1 MTKADKEGQRK
12 APILRFKGFT
22 DDWEQRKLNDF
33 GTFHKGKGFSKNDV
47 SSLNGTPVI
56 LYGMLYTDFKTH
68 YSVNNIS
75 SYINEFNKENTI
87 FSSGNEI
94 IFPSSGETAVDIARS
109 AAVQDSGIIIGGD
122 LIILKINSNTELK
135 FIPLIFLNQ
144 KYKRK
149 IASLAQGKSIV
160 HIHANDLKDLE
171 IFIPQKSEQI
181 KISNL
186 IDYIEKLLTLYER
199 KFKLLSQVKKYFLD
213 NLFTEKEYPN
223 LRFKGF
229 TDAWEQRKLENLSE
243 HKSGTSIE
251 KYFSSDGLYKVI
263 SIGSYGVNNEY
274 IDQGIRAV
282 KNKTTESKL
291 VRNGQ
296 LTMVLNDKTANGNLI
311 GRCLLISKDN
321 EFIVNQRTEII
332 IPGPDLNENY
342 AYYYLNGPFRNEV
355 KKIAQGGTQIYVNY
369 SSVKR
374 QKINYPIKDEQ
385 IKISKLLKIIK
396 NLIILY
402 ENKQQHLTEIK
413 NTLLNTMFI

>member
-1 MTKADKEGQRK
+1 MNLYDNGAVSTLYIAFKANADINSDFLENLFSSNKWNNEVYKIAAEGARNHG
-12 APILRFKGFT
+12 L
-22 DDWEQRKLNDF
+22 L
-33 GTFHKGKGFSKNDV
+33 
-47 SSLNGTPVI
+47 
-56 LYGMLYTDFKTH
+56 
-68 YSVNNIS
+68 NIS
-75 SYINEFNKENTI
+75 PDDFFNIRITMSK
-87 FSSGNEI
+87 
-94 IFPSSGETAVDIARS
+94 
-109 AAVQDSGIIIGGD
+109 DSQEQAFI
-122 LIILKINSNTELK
+122 SK
-135 FIPLIFLNQ
+135 FLRVFDNL
-144 KYKRK
+144 
-149 IASLAQGKSIV
+149 LA
-160 HIHANDLKDLE
+160 
-171 IFIPQKSEQI
+171 
-181 KISNL
+181 
-186 IDYIEKLLTLYER
+186 LYER
-199 KFKLLSQVKKYFLD
+199 KLKLLSQVKKYFLD
-213 NLFTEKEYPN
+213 NLFAEKEYPN

-282 KNKTTESKL
+282 KNKATESKL

-342 AYYYLNGPFRNEV
+342 AYYYLNGPFRNKV

>member
-199 KFKLLSQVKKYFLD
+199 KLKLVKLIY
-213 NLFTEKEYPN
+213 KE
-223 LRFKGF
+223 
-229 TDAWEQRKLENLSE
+229 LENKVYNNDLIKQTNFTKVKLGEILKEKNIKSTYEDQYPVLSSTN
-243 HKSGTSIE
+243 SGIE
-251 KYFSSDGLYKVI
+251 LRNGRTNSSSNIGYKVLSKDELVLSPQNLWLGNININFDFKNGLVSPSYKVFSLSNDINTIYLNSLLHHPKMMYLYKVVSVQGASVVRRNLDI
-263 SIGSYGVNNEY
+263 EAFENLTLKLPSIEA
-274 IDQGIRAV
+274 Q
-282 KNKTTESKL
+282 NKI
-291 VRNGQ
+291 
-296 LTMVLNDKTANGNLI
+296 GNLLNKSKQLI
-311 GRCLLISKDN
+311 DSLEKKKVQISK
-321 EFIVNQRTEII
+321 
-332 IPGPDLNENY
+332 
-342 AYYYLNGPFRNEV
+342 
-355 KKIAQGGTQIYVNY
+355 
-369 SSVKR
+369 
-374 QKINYPIKDEQ
+374 IK
-385 IKISKLLKIIK
+385 
-396 NLIILY
+396 
-402 ENKQQHLTEIK
+402 T
-413 NTLLNTMFI
+413 TLLNTMFI